1 VKALARWIVAL
12 YPLAYR
18 RRYGAEMEALL
29 EDSEVRASTVV
40 DLAKGAAVAHLRP
53 LPGLAGEVPT
63 GERVRAGAI
72 GLLACWLL
80 FVLAGLGF
88 YKTTEGFSPA
98 GDDHLLLGGSH
109 LAVELLAI
117 AGSLAVATAIVPFAF
132 AVVLRARG
140 EAAARGAVALAAAS
154 LGALVL
160 ATAGLVAAAHVSPS
174 ISAVVAL
181 ALLGGWTVV
190 AVGAGLGCLLAARR
204 GLFSIPIGRGGLVLL
219 AALGGVVAVT
229 MAAMAA
235 AAAIYLVALVSD
247 VPNLGAQPN
256 GPLGLLSATASL
268 AIQLVLMLVAT
279 ALAARAA
286 WHGRTL
292 VYQ

>member
-1 VKALARWIVAL
+1 VKALARGVLAL

-18 RRYGAEMEALL
+18 RRYGGEIEALL
-29 EDSEVRASTVV
+29 EDTEVRASTVL

-53 LPGLAGEVPT
+53 LPALAGEVPT
-63 GERVRAGAI
+63 GERVRSGAV

-88 YKTTEGFSPA
+88 YKTTENFSHA

-117 AGSLAVATAIVPFAF
+117 AGSLAVAAAIVPFAA

-140 EAAARGAVALAAAS
+140 DGAARGAVALAAAS

-160 ATAGLVAAAHVSPS
+160 ATTGLVAAAHVSPP
-174 ISAVVAL
+174 ISSSASL
-181 ALLGGWTVV
+181 ALLGGWTLV
-190 AVGAGLGCLLAARR
+190 ALGAGVGCLAAARR
-204 GLFSIPIGRGGLVLL
+204 GLFAIPVGRGGLVFL
-219 AALGGVVAVT
+219 AALGGVVALT

-256 GPLGLLSATASL
+256 GPLGLLSAAASL
-268 AIQLVLMLVAT
+268 GIQLALMLVAT
-279 ALAARAA
+279 ALAARAV
-286 WHGRTL
+286 WHGRAAL
-292 VYQ
+292 AA